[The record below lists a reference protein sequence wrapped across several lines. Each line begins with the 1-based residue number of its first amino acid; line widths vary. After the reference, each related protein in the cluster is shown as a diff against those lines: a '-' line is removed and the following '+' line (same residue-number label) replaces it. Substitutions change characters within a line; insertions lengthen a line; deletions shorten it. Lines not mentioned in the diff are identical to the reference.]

1 MYGLPSFRDET
12 TEYESFVS
20 TSDRSRI
27 TVESA
32 ILTEPILLPDSLYSA
47 SAAVG
52 AITPPFLIVILFE
65 DELTEYSTTCSG

>member
-12 TEYESFVS
+12 TEYVSFVS

-32 ILTEPILLPDSLYSA
+32 ILTEPILLPDSLYSVSTA
-47 SAAVG
+47 DVG
-52 AITPPFLIVILFE
+52 SL
-65 DELTEYSTTCSG
+65 